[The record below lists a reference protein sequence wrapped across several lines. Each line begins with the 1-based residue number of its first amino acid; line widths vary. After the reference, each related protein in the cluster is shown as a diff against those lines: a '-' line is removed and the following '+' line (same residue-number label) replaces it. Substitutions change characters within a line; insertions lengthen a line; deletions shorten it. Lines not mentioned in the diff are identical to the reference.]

1 VRVYNTLT
9 NALEEFKEIKKGMI
23 GFYTCGPTVYDY
35 AHIGNF
41 RSYMAEDLIKRY
53 FLYKGYKVIHVMNIT
68 DIDDKTIKK
77 ANELGVG
84 LNQVTEK
91 YIKATMEDIDILNIL
106 RADHYPRATEH
117 TNEMLALVEKLEVNG
132 YAYRKDNSVYFSIAK
147 FKDYGQL
154 ANISKENLRLGV
166 SVDTDEYEKEDAQ
179 DFVLWK
185 GKKEGERFFWTS
197 DKFGAGRPGWHLE
210 CSAMSM
216 KYLGEHFDIHMGGV
230 DNIFPH
236 HENEIAQSQCS
247 TGKKYVNYWL
257 HVQHLIV
264 DNEKMSKSLGNFY
277 ILRDLLDKGY
287 DPMVIRYLLISTHY
301 RKLLNFTFEGLEQA
315 KQSLKR
321 ITDFIFT
328 LKGLKPAD
336 GEVAEITG
344 LIKQS
349 EVKFQ
354 EQMDADFNIS
364 GALGALFDFIHGVN
378 LEQKELKT
386 IDINN
391 ILDFMDRVNSVLGVI
406 KKEEEG
412 VLDAEIEEKIKQ
424 RTQARK
430 EKNFQL
436 ADAIRDELKA
446 KGIVLIDTPDGTR
459 WKHEK

>member
-1 VRVYNTLT
+1 
-9 NALEEFKEIKKGMI
+9 
-23 GFYTCGPTVYDY
+23 
-35 AHIGNF
+35 
-41 RSYMAEDLIKRY
+41 
-53 FLYKGYKVIHVMNIT
+53 
-68 DIDDKTIKK
+68 
-77 ANELGVG
+77 
-84 LNQVTEK
+84 
-91 YIKATMEDIDILNIL
+91 
-106 RADHYPRATEH
+106 
-117 TNEMLALVEKLEVNG
+117 
-132 YAYRKDNSVYFSIAK
+132 
-147 FKDYGQL
+147 
-154 ANISKENLRLGV
+154 
-166 SVDTDEYEKEDAQ
+166 
-179 DFVLWK
+179 VLWK
-185 GKKEGERFFWTS
+185 GRKEGERFFWRS
-197 DKFGAGRPGWHLE
+197 EKFGEGRPGWHLE

-277 ILRDLLDKGY
+277 ILRDLLEKGY
-287 DPMVIRYLLISTHY
+287 DPMVIRYLLLSTHY

-321 ITDFIFT
+321 INDFIFT
-328 LKGLKPAD
+328 LRGLKPAD
-336 GEVAEITG
+336 GEAAEITG
-344 LIKQS
+344 LIQQS

-354 EQMDADFNIS
+354 EQMDSDFNIS
-364 GALGALFDFIHGVN
+364 GALGALFDFIHEIN
-378 LEQKELKT
+378 LKQKDLKT
-386 IDINN
+386 VDINN
-391 ILDFMDRVNSVLGVI
+391 ILAFMDRINSVLGVI

-459 WKHEK
+459 WKHE